1 MVQLA
6 QKPNS
11 SLTFTWEDLLTLLRD
26 ELQEY
31 GGLVGLLNAQQQSI
45 LDRRTESLMEINQS
59 VQTQIEAS
67 QMLQKRRQCF
77 VTSLANSLGEPSDS
91 SLNQLVVHFPVVT
104 QPMFQSIIEEINKLI
119 SQIRYRISQNQK
131 ILARLSEVTDQLL
144 SVTDPK
150 SHSKTYNRSGDVS
163 RLSKSGRS
171 SLNES
176 A

>member
-11 SLTFTWEDLLTLLRD
+11 NLSFTWEDLLTLLRD

-45 LDRRTESLMEINQS
+45 LERRTESLMVINQS
-59 VQTQIEAS
+59 VQTQMDAS
-67 QMLQKRRQCF
+67 QMLQKRRQGF
-77 VTSLANSLGEPSDS
+77 VTSLANSLGEPGDS
-91 SLNQLVVHFPVVT
+91 SLNQLVEHFPVFT
-104 QPMFQSIIEEINKLI
+104 QPMFQSIIEEINKII
-119 SQIRYRISQNQK
+119 SQIKHRITQNQK
-131 ILARLSEVTDQLL
+131 ILVRLTEVTDQLL

-150 SHSKTYNRSGDVS
+150 SHSKTYNRSGDIR
-163 RLSKSGRS
+163 RLSSSNRS